1 MFRNTFARSRFSS
14 VFAVA
19 LLALVGC
26 NDKDTLPPIDDHDHD
41 HVETAGRLVV
51 GQASPATAHVIDL
64 DDGRT
69 LRSLTLDFAASA
81 IYASPDHRYA
91 VLLQRTS
98 DQVQFVDGGLWQED
112 HGDHLHDYAED
123 PLLLALKLQGARP
136 THYEVHDTLAALFHD
151 GNAATA
157 QNAGVAVLSDASLG
171 SAATEATLDLPIA
184 MHGTAEPRGDFLL
197 TTHREA
203 GTESTLPSA
212 VDLYRRNVAGYDFVE
227 RIAEPCPGLHGSYSN
242 DDYTLFGCTDGVL
255 VVEQNGETFTA
266 SKIAN
271 VAGMAAGARIG
282 TVVGHHDLEG
292 FGGFAGNDLYAIDP
306 SAGSMRRIDWAAG
319 AAVTKIAHAMDAEGE
334 RFLILDSAGTL
345 RVLDPANG
353 WANLGSLPVI
363 SSFNEGQAPVITLS
377 HAEDLAFVTDPADR
391 SIAVID
397 LETLSERERL
407 RFDFAPSAVT
417 WLGIAE
423 EHAAH

>member
-1 MFRNTFARSRFSS
+1 MFRNTCARSKFSAL
-14 VFAVA
+14 FAVA
-19 LLALVGC
+19 LLGLVGC
-26 NDKDTLPPIDDHDHD
+26 NDKDTLPPIDDHDHE

-51 GQASPATAHVIDL
+51 GQASPSLAHIVDL
-64 DDGRT
+64 DDGST
-69 LRSLTLDFAASA
+69 LKSLTLDFAASA
-81 IYASPDHRYA
+81 IYASPDRRYA

-98 DQVQFVDGGLWQED
+98 DQVQFIDGGLWQED

-136 THYEVHDTLAALFHD
+136 THYEMHDTLAALFHD

-157 QNAGVAVLSDASLG
+157 QNAGVAVFSDSSLG
-171 SAATEATLDLPIA
+171 SAMTEATLDLPIA

-197 TTHREA
+197 STHREA

-212 VDLYRRNVAGYDFVE
+212 VDLYKRNVATYDFVE
-227 RIAEPCPGLHGSYSN
+227 RIAEPCPGLHGSFSN
-242 DDYTLFGCTDGVL
+242 HDYTLFGCTDGVL
-255 VVEQNGETFTA
+255 VVEQNGDAFTA

-271 VAGMAAGARIG
+271 IEGMAAGVRIG

-306 SAGSMRRIDWAAG
+306 SAGSMSRIDWAAG
-319 AAVTKIAHAMDAEGE
+319 ASVTKIAHAMDAHGK
-334 RFLILDSAGTL
+334 RFLILDSAGAL
-345 RVLDPANG
+345 RALDPANN
-353 WANLGSLPVI
+353 WASLGSLPVI
-363 SSFNEGQAPVITLS
+363 ARINEGQTPVITLS
-377 HAEDLAFVTDPADR
+377 QAEDVAFVTDPADR

-397 LETLSERERL
+397 LETLSQRERL
-407 RFDFAPSAVT
+407 RFDFAPSGVT
-417 WLGIAE
+417 WLGIAG